1 MEVADTLKQ
10 LHEYLK
16 QRLPEY
22 MIPSAWVKM
31 DRLPRTGSGK
41 IDTQALPLPS
51 NDFQQSGNEF
61 VIPRTPREV
70 KMAEIWSEALNLN
83 KISTLQDFFSIG
95 GHSLLVLRVLSNIK
109 KEWNVE
115 LSFRQFF
122 ETPTIAELAKFIE
135 TLVFLAEGSRAA
147 TVADIDRENV
157 EI

>member
-1 MEVADTLKQ
+1 
-10 LHEYLK
+10 
-16 QRLPEY
+16 
-22 MIPSAWVKM
+22 
-31 DRLPRTGSGK
+31 
-41 IDTQALPLPS
+41 
-51 NDFQQSGNEF
+51 
-61 VIPRTPREV
+61 
-70 KMAEIWSEALNLN
+70 MAEIWSEALNLN